1 MSAKSRF
8 KDFGAG
14 VEKDSGPLSFKLH
27 GEEFHCVPR
36 IQGQVLLDLV
46 AKSGD
51 TSPQGSADTMNMF
64 FLNVLQDESYKK
76 FEALTRDKDK
86 IVEVQ
91 TLAEI
96 VSWLMEEYSDRPPT
110 QPED

>member
-14 VEKDSGPLSFKLH
+14 VEKDASPLSFKLH
-27 GEEFHCVPR
+27 GEEFQCVPR
-36 IQGQVLLDLV
+36 IQGKVLLDLV
-46 AKSGD
+46 AMAGD
-51 TSPQGSADTMNMF
+51 TSPQGSADTMNLF
-64 FLNVLQDESYKK
+64 FKSVLRDESYEK

-110 QPED
+110 EPED